1 MQFHLVSPDRDQCV
15 SSFCRDPIMERLVR
29 ALLPAEESETVLRG
43 FYTNANHA
51 ALLRQVAE
59 RRGDA
64 PADPARRTTMRLANW
79 RLKRVHD
86 HVEENLAGR
95 LSLADLAAS
104 AGLSPMHFAA
114 QFRGATGMR
123 PHDYVLHRRIEHAK
137 SMLSDTALP
146 IMAVAL
152 RVGFRTAAHFTTAFK
167 RLTGVTPTVWRASR
181 IDHAAAVDHA
191 LAA

>member
-1 MQFHLVSPDRDQCV
+1 V
-15 SSFCRDPIMERLVR
+15 
-29 ALLPAEESETVLRG
+29 
-43 FYTNANHA
+43 
-51 ALLRQVAE
+51 LRQVAE

-64 PADPARRTTMRLANW
+64 PADPAVRTSMRLANW

-95 LSLADLAAS
+95 LSLADLAGS

-123 PHDYVLHRRIEHAK
+123 PHDYVLHRRIERAK
-137 SMLSDTALP
+137 PMLTGTLVP
-146 IMAVAL
+146 IGTIAL
-152 RVGFRTAAHFTTAFK
+152 RVGFRSAAHFATAF
-167 RLTGVTPTVWRASR
+167 RRIAGVTPKAWRASR
-181 IDHAAAVDHA
+181 ADDDETVDHA